1 MRSICV
7 YCGSSAGLDP
17 RHGES
22 AAQLGRL
29 LAEKSLTL
37 VYGGGRL
44 GLMGRIAD
52 AALQAGGKVLGVIP
66 ESLRQKE
73 LAHPGLSELQVV
85 QTMHERKAVMAE
97 RSDAFLAL
105 PGGFGTLD
113 EMMEIITWTQL
124 GFQQKPVGFLNTGG
138 FYDPLFAFIRQ
149 AEKEGFI
156 HPHMVAALR
165 LETSPETLLERIL
178 APVSPAPA
186 PDWPRK

>member
-1 MRSICV
+1 MKAICV
-7 YCGSSAGLDP
+7 YCGSSPGIDP
-17 RHGES
+17 RHRED

-73 LAHPGLSELQVV
+73 LAHLGLSEIQVV
-85 QTMHERKAVMAE
+85 QSMHERKAVMAE

-124 GFQQKPVGFLNTGG
+124 GFQQKPIGFLNRGG
-138 FYDPLFAFIRQ
+138 FYDPLFHFIRQ

-156 HPHMVAALR
+156 HPRMVAALR
-165 LETSPETLLERIL
+165 LESSPETLLDRIL
-178 APVSPAPA
+178 AASTSEPS